1 MFATRDRQ
9 RHAVSTFCVLMVC
22 LALGPSRPARGQQSG
37 IGRDVQ
43 VASLL
48 DEIEAG
54 TAKHERIERE
64 SAAVSDEK
72 ARLRSELRTHVR
84 SLYKF
89 TRPGLSPLL
98 GGVDAVLGHVVR
110 IKRLRRLVDSQALR
124 LRAREAQSMTLR
136 AEGERLAQS
145 LASAR
150 GRLSGLEREPQPAP
164 PGIDGLLTAQDST
177 YREPNDDSFYGMRLV
192 DPAPTASF
200 EAERGNLGSPVTGDV
215 RIVPGQRAEGDGP
228 GLEFRAP
235 TGTPVRAVAAGR
247 VAFSDRYG
255 SYGRLV
261 ILDHGAG
268 YYTVYGGLGAVEVR
282 VGDDLSRQARI
293 GSIGTDFSPNALFF
307 EVRKGTRALDP
318 RSWLGL

>member
-1 MFATRDRQ
+1 MRATHDKPRTATD
-9 RHAVSTFCVLMVC
+9 TFCVLLVC
-22 LALGPSRPARGQQSG
+22 LALTASQAALGQQSG
-37 IGRDVQ
+37 ISRDVQ
-43 VASLL
+43 VAGLL

-54 TAKHERIERE
+54 TAKHERIEHER
-64 SAAVSDEK
+64 AALSDEK
-72 ARLRSELRTHVR
+72 ARLRLLLRTQVR

-98 GGVDAVLGHVVR
+98 GGVDAVLSHVAR
-110 IKRLRRLVDSQALR
+110 IKRLRRLVETQAMR
-124 LRAREAQSMTLR
+124 LQAREAQSMTLH
-136 AEGERLAQS
+136 AEAERIDQS
-145 LASAR
+145 LAGAR
-150 GRLSGLEREPQPAP
+150 GRLAGLEREAP
-164 PGIDGLLTAQDST
+164 PTVALNDATLTTQDSA
-177 YREPNDDSFYGMRLV
+177 YRQPSDDSFYGMRLV

-215 RIVPGQRAEGDGP
+215 RIVPGQRAEADGP

-235 TGTPVRAVAAGR
+235 AGTAVRAVAAGR

-261 ILDHGAG
+261 ILDHGDG

-293 GSIGTDFSPNALFF
+293 GSVGTDFSPSALFF
-307 EVRKGTRALDP
+307 EVRKGTRTLDP

>member
-1 MFATRDRQ
+1 MI
-9 RHAVSTFCVLMVC
+9 C
-22 LALGPSRPARGQQSG
+22 LALATSQSVRGQQGG
-37 IGRDVQ
+37 ISRDVQ
-43 VASLL
+43 VAGLL
-48 DEIEAG
+48 DELEAG

-64 SAAVSDEK
+64 RAAISDEK
-72 ARLRSELRTHVR
+72 ARIRLTLRTHVR

-98 GGVDAVLGHVVR
+98 GGVEAVLGHVAR
-110 IKRLRRLVDSQALR
+110 IKHLRRVVQTQALR
-124 LRAREAQSMTLR
+124 LKTREAQSMTLR
-136 AEGERLAQS
+136 AEAERLDQS
-145 LASAR
+145 LTSAR
-150 GRLSGLEREPQPAP
+150 GRLAGLEREPLPTVAAM
-164 PGIDGLLTAQDST
+164 DATLAAQDSG
-177 YREPNDDSFYGMRLV
+177 YRQPSDDSFYGMRLV

-235 TGTPVRAVAAGR
+235 AGTPVRAVAAGR

-261 ILDHGAG
+261 ILDHGDG

-282 VGDDLSRQARI
+282 VGDDLSRQARL
-293 GSIGTDFSPNALFF
+293 GSIGTDFSPSALFF